1 MFGIEIIL
9 LGATLIIIMT
19 SVQQNDIQ
27 GAAFG
32 LLAICS
38 AGAESVVGLGLLV
51 SFYRLRGDLGQGT

>member
-1 MFGIEIIL
+1 MII
-9 LGATLIIIMT
+9 
-19 SVQQNDIQ
+19 SVQQADIQ